1 MQTLVVTFICIK
13 AVNVYILFTKQTIKK
28 VHPRNR
34 IYLIRF
40 HMNKTFDAVLPFSI
54 LCLVSTYSFIVDINS
69 KPLIIY
75 ASSLLNNIQYF
86 YK

>member
-1 MQTLVVTFICIK
+1 MQTLIVTFICIK
-13 AVNVYILFTKQTIKK
+13 AVNVYILFTKQLKK
-28 VHPRNR
+28 YILEIVFT
-34 IYLIRF
+34 YSIRF